1 LPEGWDADLPTF
13 EPSAKGMRT
22 RRASKRVIN
31 ALAPRLPALVGGA
44 ADLAPSTYT
53 LMEDLGDFESPD
65 LTADEQGSAGGG
77 WSRAGRN
84 VHFGVREH
92 AMGAVLN
99 GMAAHGGLIPYGAT
113 FLIFSDYMKPA
124 IRLAALM
131 NLHVIYVFTHDSIGL
146 GEDGPTHQPV
156 EQLAGLRA
164 IPRLLVIRPADANEA
179 VVAWRVAIETPDRP
193 VALILTR
200 QDIPILD
207 RSQVA
212 AAEGL
217 RQGAYVLA
225 DAQEGKPDLILI
237 ASGSE
242 ASLALKA
249 RQELLPEGIQ
259 ARVVSMP
266 SWELFNTQPQAY
278 RDSVLPPSVRARL
291 AVEAGALV
299 GWHRYVG
306 DCGDVLGVETFGA
319 SAPGD
324 VVMREYGFTVEE
336 IVERAKALIW
346 KEAEEC

>member
-1 LPEGWDADLPTF
+1 
-13 EPSAKGMRT
+13 
-22 RRASKRVIN
+22 
-31 ALAPRLPALVGGA
+31 
-44 ADLAPSTYT
+44 
-53 LMEDLGDFESPD
+53 
-65 LTADEQGSAGGG
+65 
-77 WSRAGRN
+77 
-84 VHFGVREH
+84 
-92 AMGAVLN
+92 MGAILN
-99 GMAAHGGLIPYGAT
+99 GLAAHGGLVPYGAT
-113 FLIFSDYMKPA
+113 FLIFSDYMKPT

-164 IPRLLVIRPADANEA
+164 IPRLLVIRPADANET
-179 VVAWRVAIETPDRP
+179 VTAWRVAVETPDRP

-207 RSQVA
+207 RSKLA

-225 DAQEGKPDLILI
+225 DAPEGKSDLILI

-242 ASLALKA
+242 VSLALEA
-249 RQELLPEGIQ
+249 RRKLQAEGIQ

-266 SWELFNTQPQAY
+266 SWALFNAQPREY
-278 RDSVLPPSVRARL
+278 RDLVLPPSVRARL
-291 AVEAGALV
+291 AVEAGAPL

-324 VVMREYGFTVEE
+324 VVMREYGFTVEN
-336 IVERAKALIW
+336 IVERAQALVW